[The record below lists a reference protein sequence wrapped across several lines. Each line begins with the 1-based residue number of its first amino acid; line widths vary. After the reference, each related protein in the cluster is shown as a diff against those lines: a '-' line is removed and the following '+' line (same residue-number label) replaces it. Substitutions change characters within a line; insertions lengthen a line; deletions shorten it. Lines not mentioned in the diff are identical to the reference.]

1 MSAMYS
7 SLGDGANP
15 AKPLRLLDRM
25 RQVLRAKHYA
35 YSTEQAYVHWAR
47 RYILFHSKRHPQ
59 EMGGPKIERFLTHL
73 AVEGH
78 VSASTGTC
86 RQVPRRKLC
95 AL

>member
-1 MSAMYS
+1 MSAMYC

-47 RYILFHSKRHPQ
+47 RYILFHSKRHQQ
-59 EMGGPKIERFLTHL
+59 EMGGLEIEGNWYSSVRLPFTAELGRPS
-73 AVEGH
+73 ARSEG
-78 VSASTGTC
+78 C
-86 RQVPRRKLC
+86 
-95 AL
+95 